1 MTVLV
6 VSHSTSFLDDI
17 CSDILHY
24 ENQKL
29 VNYPGNLSNF
39 VRQRPEAKHYY
50 ELSTDNLV
58 FNFPVPGRLDGVSSR
73 TQAIIKME
81 DVTFTVRPRAG
92 TQRSGLG
99 EHHHITP
106 IEDWRHRV
114 ADVFR
119 LLVSCLVC
127 AVPRCHEA
135 PAAQRDSAG
144 TSPPSPSP
152 PWPRSFL

>member
-1 MTVLV
+1 MQGLKHVTVLV

-81 DVTFTVRPRAG
+81 DVTFTVRPYHI
-92 TQRSGLG
+92 QSG
-99 EHHHITP
+99 E
-106 IEDWRHRV
+106 
-114 ADVFR
+114 
-119 LLVSCLVC
+119 
-127 AVPRCHEA
+127 
-135 PAAQRDSAG
+135 
-144 TSPPSPSP
+144 
-152 PWPRSFL
+152 